1 MKRKNGNGYYDS
13 DAYYADQLLLAASE
27 KKSKRARVT
36 ESEYFERGNVVHK
49 YVTVVQKRV
58 PSVGVI
64 LLAAIVFMLVGAMVC
79 AAITAVDFAKDGPI
93 KEAFSQ
99 VMGVTPAPAA
109 TSGSNSGT
117 TGADIAS
124 GGSLGEIYKQNVEG
138 VVVIKSYSSKQMT
151 SSSLESVGTGFFI
164 TSDGYI
170 ITNAHVVDE
179 ARAVEIVMYSGE
191 RCEAKLV
198 GKDVSTDI
206 AVLKVDVEGAVVS
219 VIGDSDTVCPGEFVL
234 AIGHPTGEE
243 LKFTATFGMVGA
255 IERSVNID
263 GVTNTYIQIDAAIN
277 PGNSG
282 GPLFDMNGRI
292 IGVNSAKTVVASYNE
307 NGEKINAEGLGF
319 ALPINRAMEV
329 AKTLMSEGEIQ
340 RPGIGISV
348 ITIDAETAAK
358 YGVPQGVL
366 VYSVIKDG
374 PGDIA
379 GLYADDIIISA
390 DGVEVKTIDEFL
402 EIVKSKKV
410 GERIEI
416 RYVRNDGVWTALL
429 EIGDLNKIGKE
440 ILDNAFG
447 GKKFGIGE

>member
-1 MKRKNGNGYYDS
+1 MRNANYNGYRDS
-13 DAYYADQLLLAASE
+13 DAYYADQLLLAAGE
-27 KKSKRARVT
+27 KRSRRARVM
-36 ESEYFERGNVVHK
+36 ESESFENGNVI
-49 YVTVVQKRV
+49 YERVTVIQKKV
-58 PSVGVI
+58 PTVGVI
-64 LLAAIVFMLVGAMVC
+64 LLTAIVFLMVGAMIC

-99 VMGVTPAPAA
+99 VMGVTPVPV
-109 TSGSNSGT
+109 TTPQPNTGVSNTDLSESST
-117 TGADIAS
+117 LS
-124 GGSLGEIYKQNVEG
+124 EIYRQNVEG
-138 VVVIKSYSSKQMT
+138 VVVIKSYSSMFMT
-151 SSSLESVGTGFFI
+151 SSSLEGVGTGFFI

-170 ITNAHVVDE
+170 ITNAHVVED
-179 ARAVEIVMYSGE
+179 ARGIEVVKYSGE
-191 RCEAKLV
+191 KYEASLV

-206 AVLKVDVEGAVVS
+206 AVLKVDIDGAIVPVV
-219 VIGDSDTVCPGEFVL
+219 GDSDTVCPGEFVL

-243 LKFTATFGMVGA
+243 LRFTATFGMVGA

-282 GPLFDMNGRI
+282 GPLFDMNGRV

-307 NGEKINAEGLGF
+307 NGEKITAEGLGF
-319 ALPINRAMEV
+319 AFPINRAMEV
-329 AKTLMSEGEIQ
+329 AKTLMSDGEIQ

-348 ITIDAETAAK
+348 ITIDGETAAH
-358 YGVPQGVL
+358 YDVPQGVL

-374 PGDIA
+374 PGDVA

-390 DGVEVKTIDEFL
+390 DGESVETVDDFL
-402 EIVKSKKV
+402 EIVKSKNV

-416 RYVRNDGVWTALL
+416 RYYRDGGVWTCLL

-440 ILDNAFG
+440 ILDNAYG